1 MVRRL
6 LLGTLLGGVLA
17 FAWSSV
23 SHLVLPLGEAG
34 VRTLPHEAAVLE
46 AMRTNI
52 TKPGLYIFPGEGFD
66 ARATPAQR
74 QAWEQRYRTGPAG
87 ILVFRPVGG
96 MPLSPLQLLVELG
109 ADLLCAGIAAWA
121 VSRTEAFWRR
131 VLVVTLFGL
140 FAWLSIDVSYWNW
153 YGFPTAYVLA
163 SLVDQVGGFLLAG
176 LAIAWIVRPA
186 TLTRAQRA
194 ELAERAAKAT
204 RSDA

>member
-1 MVRRL
+1 MLRRL

-34 VRTLPHEAAVLE
+34 VRTLPHEAVVLD
-46 AMRTNI
+46 ALRTNI
-52 TKPGLYIFPGEGFD
+52 KQPGLYIFPGDGFGD
-66 ARATPAQR
+66 GATPAQR

-96 MPLSPLQLLVELG
+96 IPLSPMQLLVELG
-109 ADLLCAGIAAWA
+109 ADLLCAGIGAWA
-121 VSRTEAFWRR
+121 VCRTEAFWRR
-131 VLVVTLFGL
+131 LLVVTLLGL

-153 YGFPTAYVLA
+153 YGFPTPYLLA

-176 LAIAWIVRPA
+176 LAIAWIVRPP

-194 ELAERAAKAT
+194 ERAARAT
-204 RSDA
+204 ADA